1 MKKLKVDLDEIAME
15 MEMQDNLGGS
25 TTLFDTETGNIVSIP
40 DELMRAVEEDEE
52 DALEDLPEWEKE
64 LIETAKSVCSD
75 EAGRYEEIPKNPSY
89 EAYDLMVEF
98 AETVKDI
105 HLKEKLNIALDGK
118 GAFRRFKNVLS
129 DYPEEQERW
138 FAFKDERMRQEVID
152 WLNSIDIEPIDNKYN
167 KDS

>member
-15 MEMQDNLGGS
+15 IDRRDDFGS
-25 TTLFDTETGNIVSIP
+25 TILFDTETGQIVSIP
-40 DELMRAVEEDEE
+40 DELMRAVEEDDEE
-52 DALEDLPEWEKE
+52 ALENLPEWEKD
-64 LIETAKSVCSD
+64 LIETAKSICSD
-75 EAGRYEEIPKNPSY
+75 EAGRYEEIPKKPSY

-138 FAFKDERMRQEVID
+138 FAFKDERMRREVID
-152 WLNSIDIEPIDNKYN
+152 WLNSLDIEPI
-167 KDS
+167 

>member
-15 MEMQDNLGGS
+15 IDRRDDFGS
-25 TTLFDTETGNIVSIP
+25 TILFDTETGQIVSIP
-40 DELMRAVEEDEE
+40 DELMRAVEEDDEE
-52 DALEDLPEWEKE
+52 ALENLPEWEKD
-64 LIETAKSVCSD
+64 LIETAKSICSD
-75 EAGRYEEIPKNPSY
+75 EAGRYEEIPKKPSY

-152 WLNSIDIEPIDNKYN
+152 WLNSLDIEPI
-167 KDS
+167 

>member
-1 MKKLKVDLDEIAME
+1 LKKLKVDLDEIAME
-15 MEMQDNLGGS
+15 MEMQDDFGS
-25 TTLFDTETGNIVSIP
+25 TILFDTETGQIVSIP
-40 DELMRAVEEDEE
+40 DELMRAVEEDDKE
-52 DALEDLPEWEKE
+52 ALEDLPEWEKA

-75 EAGRYEEIPKNPSY
+75 ESGRYEEIPKNPSY
-89 EAYDLMVEF
+89 RAYDLMVEF

-129 DYPEEQERW
+129 DYPDEEKRW

-152 WLNSIDIEPIDNKYN
+152 WLNSIDIEPIQAAKLR
-167 KDS
+167 